1 MSGEPTP
8 AAGEKKPLLVNRKRQ
23 FPAIYFALGLL
34 VLFIVLFSIGNKGF
48 LSAYNVRNIGMS
60 ASILLAVG
68 LGQVCTI
75 LTGGIDL
82 SVGGLMS
89 LVSVLFMVL
98 LPMVGYWA
106 YPICILVGVF
116 AGYLNGNL
124 LSRVR
129 IPSFIATLGTG
140 GIFVS
145 VAYLISPVAI
155 SAPKAIQP
163 LLEIVN
169 GTTFGVRNIL
179 IIGALMFVGFLVLE
193 RYTIIGR
200 HIFYVGSNVRM
211 SWLSGLNVTRI
222 KNVAFSLSG
231 FGAAVAGIM
240 LASRQYSGY
249 PTIGTVYILNSIA
262 TVVVGGTA
270 MTGGAG
276 GALNTLIGAII
287 MSVLQNGMTV
297 VGIDVYFQQTL
308 LGLLII
314 LSVAVTFD
322 RSKLAI
328 IK

>member
-1 MSGEPTP
+1 
-8 AAGEKKPLLVNRKRQ
+8 
-23 FPAIYFALGLL
+23 
-34 VLFIVLFSIGNKGF
+34 
-48 LSAYNVRNIGMS
+48 
-60 ASILLAVG
+60 
-68 LGQVCTI
+68 
-75 LTGGIDL
+75 
-82 SVGGLMS
+82 
-89 LVSVLFMVL
+89 
-98 LPMVGYWA
+98 
-106 YPICILVGVF
+106 
-116 AGYLNGNL
+116 
-124 LSRVR
+124 
-129 IPSFIATLGTG
+129 
-140 GIFVS
+140 
-145 VAYLISPVAI
+145 
-155 SAPKAIQP
+155 
-163 LLEIVN
+163 
-169 GTTFGVRNIL
+169 
-179 IIGALMFVGFLVLE
+179 
-193 RYTIIGR
+193 
-200 HIFYVGSNVRM
+200 M
-211 SWLSGLNVTRI
+211 SWLSGLNVTAI

-276 GALNTLIGAII
+276 GALNTLIGALI